1 MRRPLALVH
10 VAAARWYSGLQAER
24 LKERGA
30 TAVEYAL
37 IMSLIA
43 IVIIVAVVL
52 FGTRLSAMFNRNA
65 ASIPT

>member
-1 MRRPLALVH
+1 MRRHLALVH
-10 VAAARWYSGLQAER
+10 VAAARWYSGLAAER
-24 LKERGA
+24 LKDRGA

>member
-1 MRRPLALVH
+1 MRRHLALVH
-10 VAAARWYSGLQAER
+10 VAAARWYSGLAAER
-24 LKERGA
+24 LKDRGA

-52 FGTRLSAMFNRNA
+52 FGSSLSGLFNRNA
-65 ASIPT
+65 TSIPS